1 MKVSTRGR
9 YGLRAM
15 IDLARNQSGG
25 AIPLREIAER
35 QNISIQYLE
44 QIFVNLRRAGLVR
57 SVRGAHGGYKLNKIP
72 GKIYVGDI
80 IKVLEG
86 PVAPSECLLTE
97 ECSEQSDCITR
108 EFWKKVKQSI
118 DDVLYSM
125 TLEDLKNKSL
135 DNKSLEN
142 NSCGNK
148 SGKEEDNG

>member
-15 IDLARNQSGG
+15 VDLAKNQCEG
-25 AIPLREIAER
+25 AIPLRAIAER

-44 QIFVNLRRAGLVR
+44 QIFVDLRRAGLVR
-57 SVRGAHGGYKLNKIP
+57 SVRGAHGGYKLNKAP

-86 PVAPSECLLTE
+86 PVAPSECLLND
-97 ECSEQSDCITR
+97 ECREQPDCITR
-108 EFWKKVKQSI
+108 EIWKRVKDSI
-118 DDVLYSM
+118 EEVLYSL

-135 DNKSLEN
+135 ES
-142 NSCGNK
+142 K
-148 SGKEEDNG
+148 SGKEGDND